1 MLKGKLMK
9 IVKFEAVQDEFV
21 RLTPRTMTIEGVM
34 QKIADGLIT
43 AVQNE
48 GKGKGRTGKVFSFNA
63 EKGKVYLR
71 IKYGTMEAYCLE
83 GAAKTLSDANEQV
96 VAYAEALKT
105 GSISPTER
113 DAIKKV
119 FNARKERM
127 EEARAGRKGKL
138 NAAA

>member
-1 MLKGKLMK
+1 MK

-34 QKIADGLIT
+34 QKIADGLIA

-83 GAAKTLSDANEQV
+83 GVAKTLSDANEQV
-96 VAYAEALKT
+96 VAYAEALFKD
-105 GSISPTER
+105 IE
-113 DAIKKV
+113 
-119 FNARKERM
+119 
-127 EEARAGRKGKL
+127 
-138 NAAA
+138 

>member
-1 MLKGKLMK
+1 MK

-34 QKIADGLIT
+34 QKIADGLIA

-83 GAAKTLSDANEQV
+83 GVAKTLSEPNHRSRCNA
-96 VAYAEALKT
+96 
-105 GSISPTER
+105 GSSKAQNDQQAFER
-113 DAIKKV
+113 P
-119 FNARKERM
+119 
-127 EEARAGRKGKL
+127 
-138 NAAA
+138 

>member
-21 RLTPRTMTIEGVM
+21 RLTQRTMTIEGVM
-34 QKIADGLIT
+34 QKIADGLIA

-83 GAAKTLSDANEQV
+83 GVAKTVSDANDQV
-96 VAYAEALKT
+96 IAYAEALPL
-105 GSISPTER
+105 S
-113 DAIKKV
+113 
-119 FNARKERM
+119 
-127 EEARAGRKGKL
+127 
-138 NAAA
+138 

>member
-1 MLKGKLMK
+1 
-9 IVKFEAVQDEFV
+9 
-21 RLTPRTMTIEGVM
+21 M
-34 QKIADGLIT
+34 QKIADGLIG

-83 GAAKTLSDANEQV
+83 GVAKTVSDANEQV
-96 VAYAEALKT
+96 VAYAEALKS
-105 GSISPTER
+105 GSISPTEK

>member
-1 MLKGKLMK
+1 MDSE
-9 IVKFEAVQDEFV
+9 IRV
-21 RLTPRTMTIEGVM
+21 R
-34 QKIADGLIT
+34 
-43 AVQNE
+43 
-48 GKGKGRTGKVFSFNA
+48 GKGVGNYSFNA

-83 GAAKTLSDANEQV
+83 GVAKTVSDANDQV
-96 VAYAEALKT
+96 IAYAEALKT

-127 EEARAGRKGKL
+127 EEARAGRKAKL